1 MIEAQNRVDRLF
13 PGFLDERARVHHDEI
28 SFVSRLSRGH
38 AVGDQ
43 RAFELV
49 AIDLVLR
56 TSEGLDEIRARYRY
70 RGSGQVYR
78 ISHWVRLA
86 PRHRR
91 TLVPRVLPR
100 SRSWC

>member
-1 MIEAQNRVDRLF
+1 MDRLF

-49 AIDLVLR
+49 AIDLVLG
-56 TSEGLDEIRARYRY
+56 TPEGLDEIRARYRDT
-70 RGSGQVYR
+70 GVP
-78 ISHWVRLA
+78 VRSTELA
-86 PRHRR
+86 
-91 TLVPRVLPR
+91 TG
-100 SRSWC
+100 